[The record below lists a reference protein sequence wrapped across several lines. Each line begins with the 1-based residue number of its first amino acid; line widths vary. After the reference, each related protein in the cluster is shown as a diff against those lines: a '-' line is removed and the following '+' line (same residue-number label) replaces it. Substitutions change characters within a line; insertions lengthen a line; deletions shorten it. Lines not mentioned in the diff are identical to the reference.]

1 MDVREKSLPEYE
13 NQKHQLGKKLTNLIL
28 SRLHGTDRV
37 YLLIISGF
45 IELQEV
51 REKIFTVHILY
62 AEPL

>member
-13 NQKHQLGKKLTNLIL
+13 NQKHQLGEKLTNLIL

-45 IELQEV
+45 IELQGV